1 MSEWCIHW
9 SVKRTISSARLPLDP
24 QFHFKSEELD
34 IRKAWYF
41 SDMDLVRRLLR
52 GALGF
57 GVVSTLVF
65 STVAFAERWMYQ
77 NLTVPG
83 AYVVW
88 TVLFLVASPVAFM
101 PLIPMT
107 ATRRMFPV
115 WFNMAFLAYCALW
128 CAGWFLSPNTLGE
141 VVGCIAGSIA
151 LAGVLVACRYVQSL
165 PVAGVVL
172 AICNVLGYFAGGYL
186 NAKLGGPA
194 GMLSW
199 GLLFGAGTGAGI
211 GAILTFKPKEAQTN
225 A

>member
-1 MSEWCIHW
+1 MMQDK
-9 SVKRTISSARLPLDP
+9 VPSALAGS
-24 QFHFKSEELD
+24 FIGG
-34 IRKAWYF
+34 IRFAI
-41 SDMDLVRRLLR
+41 
-52 GALGF
+52 A
-57 GVVSTLVF
+57 STLVF

-83 AYVVW
+83 AYVIW
-88 TVLFLVASPVAFM
+88 TVLYLIVAPISFM
-101 PLIPMT
+101 PLIRMS

-115 WFNMAFLAYCALW
+115 WFNIAFLAYCALW

-151 LAGVLVACRYVQSL
+151 LAGVLVWRGYVGKSL

-172 AICNVLGYFAGGYL
+172 AICNLIGYFAGGYL

-194 GMLSW
+194 GMLIW

-211 GAILTFKPKEAQTN
+211 GAILRSDQKSSSLD
-225 A
+225 

>member
-1 MSEWCIHW
+1 MK
-9 SVKRTISSARLPLDP
+9 VGFVPVGP
-24 QFHFKSEELD
+24 
-34 IRKAWYF
+34 
-41 SDMDLVRRLLR
+41 LR

-83 AYVVW
+83 AYLVW
-88 TVLFLVASPVAFM
+88 TVLYLIVAPISFM
-101 PLIPMT
+101 PLVRMS

-115 WFNMAFLAYCALW
+115 WFNIAFLAYCALW

-151 LAGVLVACRYVQSL
+151 LAGVLVWRGYVGKSL

-172 AICNVLGYFAGGYL
+172 AICNLIGYFAGGYL

-194 GMLSW
+194 GMLTW

-211 GAILTFKPKEAQTN
+211 GAILISNTKEAQTN